1 MPQFQSATELATNDR
16 EAQAYVWH
24 RLRDLR
30 ALQAELGP
38 NNVIAAG
45 KPADLGYAT
54 VTRTQAGWEVR
65 HRDVI
70 VLCAGFVCAQAY
82 ILAKFW

>member
-1 MPQFQSATELATNDR
+1 MLESAVELAQNDR
-16 EAQAYVWH
+16 AAHAYTWS
-24 RLRDLR
+24 RRRDLT
-30 ALQAELGP
+30 ALGAEMGP
-38 NNVIAAG
+38 VGNLKTGEAVA
-45 KPADLGYAT
+45 LGYAT
-54 VTRTQAGWEVR
+54 VVKTAAGWEVR

>member
-1 MPQFQSATELATNDR
+1 MTQSAIELAQNDR
-16 EAQAYVWH
+16 AAHAYTWSRH
-24 RLRDLR
+24 RD
-30 ALQAELGP
+30 
-38 NNVIAAG
+38 VIALHAEMGPVGHLTTG
-45 KPADLGYAT
+45 KAIELGYAT
-54 VTRTQAGWEVR
+54 LVKTRAGWEVR